1 MANYPYQYNQFTTP
15 TNMAPM
21 QMPQLFQP
29 ANGVFY
35 LINSKAELNNVPV
48 SNNITAA
55 VCFNDG
61 FLYLKTLQNG
71 TPTTVSYKIIS
82 CEEEVTISDRFAKIE
97 ERLDLLEKN
106 QIKKGGSLDVLL

>member
-15 TNMAPM
+15 SNVAPM

-29 ANGVFY
+29 ASGVFY

-48 SNNITAA
+48 SNNISAA

-71 TPTTVSYKIIS
+71 TPTTVSYKIVS
-82 CEEEVTISDRFAKIE
+82 CEEDITTSDRLAKIE
-97 ERLDLLEKN
+97 ERLELLEKN
-106 QIKKGGSLDVLL
+106 QAKRGGNLDVLL